1 MKKVILTFGLI
12 AGAISASLMV
22 VSMAFADRIGFDR
35 GYVVG
40 YTTIVI
46 SSLVIFF
53 GVKSYRDNVS
63 DGTVTFGR
71 AFLVG
76 LGIAVISCLCYVAA
90 WEILYYNFMPD
101 FMDKYAAYQ
110 VTKLKASGA
119 DAITVQKQMDGIA
132 RMKVLYA
139 NPLYNAAMTFL
150 EPFPVAL
157 LVTLGSAVIL
167 RRPKPR
173 VPQTV

>member
-22 VSMAFADRIGFDR
+22 VSMIFADRIGFDR

-76 LGIAVISCLCYVAA
+76 LGIAVISCLCYVVA

-110 VTKLKASGA
+110 VAKLKASGV
-119 DAITVQKQMDGIA
+119 DAATVQKQLDGIA

-157 LVTLGSAVIL
+157 LVTLGSAAIL
-167 RRPKPR
+167 QRSKAP
-173 VPQTV
+173 VPQSA

>member
-12 AGAISASLMV
+12 AGAISASLMMV
-22 VSMAFADRIGFDR
+22 TTIFADRIGFDR
-35 GYVVG
+35 GVVVG
-40 YTTIVI
+40 YATIVL

-53 GVKSYRDNVS
+53 GVRSYRDNVS

-76 LGIAVISCLCYVAA
+76 LGIAVISCICYVVV
-90 WEILYYNFMPD
+90 WEVVYYNFMPD

-119 DAITVQKQMDGIA
+119 DVVTVQKQLDGIA

-150 EPFPVAL
+150 EPFPVTL

-167 RRPKPR
+167 RRSKPR
-173 VPQTV
+173 VPQSV

>member
-22 VSMAFADRIGFDR
+22 VSMVFADRIGFDR

-46 SSLVIFF
+46 SSLVIFL

-76 LGIAVISCLCYVAA
+76 LGIAVISCLCYVVA

-110 VTKLKASGA
+110 VAKLKASGV
-119 DAITVQKQMDGIA
+119 DAATVQKQMDGIA
-132 RMKVLYA
+132 RMKALYA

-157 LVTLGSAVIL
+157 LVTLGSAGIL
-167 RRPKPR
+167 RRSKQA
-173 VPQTV
+173 VPQSV

>member
-22 VSMAFADRIGFDR
+22 VSMIFADRIGFDR

-76 LGIAVISCLCYVAA
+76 LGIAVISCLCYVVA

-110 VTKLKASGA
+110 VAKLKASGA
-119 DAITVQKQMDGIA
+119 DAITVQKQLDGICQD
-132 RMKVLYA
+132 
-139 NPLYNAAMTFL
+139 
-150 EPFPVAL
+150 ESAL
-157 LVTLGSAVIL
+157 CQSAL
-167 RRPKPR
+167 
-173 VPQTV
+173 